1 MIYQTVFDKIYNR
14 ISETPDFPQAK
25 VARLFE
31 ALPPHSMYL
40 PAMIYLLPWG
50 NEIGEIN
57 GISEETEMNAA
68 ALTSMTISIFVHDD
82 TDQNRAFSEK
92 EAVLNGD
99 FLFALSFNL
108 LPATAIKETA
118 ADFVKAYGRF
128 NEGRL
133 NHKSGKTKV
142 SPNTTG
148 LSFESADYAPLLW
161 EIARLAAKD
170 AGKTDAEQ
178 TAYTELA
185 GDIGTLWEIRLKG
198 YDMDMDGLIA
208 KIEKEIAGL
217 PWTLCL
223 MPLLQSMK

>member
-1 MIYQTVFDKIYNR
+1 MYQTIFDNIYNR
-14 ISETPDFPQAK
+14 IAKTPDFPQKK
-25 VARLFE
+25 VTRLFE
-31 ALPPHSMYL
+31 ALPSHSMYL
-40 PAMIYLLPWG
+40 PALIYLLPWG
-50 NEIGEIN
+50 NEIN
-57 GISEETEMNAA
+57 EETEMNAA
-68 ALTSMTISIFVHDD
+68 ALTAMTISIFIHDD
-82 TDQNRAFSEK
+82 TDQNRAFTGK

-142 SPNTTG
+142 PPNTTG
-148 LSFESADYAPLLW
+148 LSFESTDYALLLW

-170 AGKTDAEQ
+170 AEKTETEQ

-198 YDMDMDGLIA
+198 YDMDVDGLIA
-208 KIEKEIAGL
+208 KIEKEIANL